1 MTLCTSTP
9 NFRVLFESA
18 HGLYLVLT
26 PDLKIVAASDA
37 YLRATRTIRD
47 EILGRGIFDVFK
59 PNPDDPTAAV
69 EGNARASFERVL
81 QTRSPDAM
89 PLQKYDIRWPESE
102 GGGFEERYW
111 SPVNSPVLD
120 EEGEVQYIVHR
131 VEDVTDFVR
140 LKQIGST
147 ERRLTL
153 ELRSRAEEMESEIL
167 CRAKE
172 LQDANTYLTHANAEL
187 AKKDEQR
194 EIVELALRKAHSELE
209 TRVQERT
216 AELEAVLDA
225 LRASEERYRLLFESN
240 PHPMWVFDVETL
252 TFLAVND
259 ATVEHYGYSHEEFL
273 TMTIADIRPD
283 GDVPTLLEALNE
295 LSPEAAVKLLRR
307 HRKKDGT
314 LIDVDVSSRE
324 VFFSGRRGRLVLA
337 TDITERQHL
346 EDQFRQ
352 AQKMEA
358 IGRLAGGIAHDFNN
372 MLTAIIGYS
381 DLLLGQV
388 SDQKL
393 RNEIEEILSA
403 GHRAAG
409 LTRQLL
415 TFSRRQLLQPVLLD
429 LNEVVANIE
438 KMLRRMIGED
448 LDFVTVAKPGLGTVK
463 ADRGQIEQILMNLAV
478 NSRDAMPGGGKLTIE
493 TANVELNE
501 SYAITHP
508 EVNPGHYVLLAVSDT
523 GHGIDAHT
531 QTQIFEPFFT
541 TKEQGKGTGLG
552 LSTVY
557 GIVKQ
562 SGGYIS
568 VYSEPGHG
576 ATFKIYLPRVD
587 EVAKSADLH
596 SELVGS
602 NEGSETIMLV
612 EDDAAVRSLS
622 IHALEAQGYNVLAAE
637 NGPQALE
644 LFGPMSAVIDLVV
657 SDVVMPGMSGAQM
670 VSRLR
675 EKHPAAKVLYMSGY
689 TADASI
695 HHGMLDAGVEFL
707 QKPFTPDGLTRR
719 VRQVLDKEGG
729 SAEHPHSG

>member
-1 MTLCTSTP
+1 VTYCTSTP
-9 NFRVLFESA
+9 DFRTLFESA
-18 HGLYLVLT
+18 PGLYLLLT
-26 PDLKIVAASDA
+26 PDLTIVAASDA
-37 YLRATRTIRD
+37 YLRSTRTIRE
-47 EILGRGIFDVFK
+47 EIVGRGIFDVLQ
-59 PNPDDPTAAV
+59 PSPDDPTATA
-69 EGNARASFERVL
+69 EGNARASFDRVL

-89 PLQKYDIRWPESE
+89 ALQKYDIRWPESE

-111 SPVNSPVLD
+111 SAVNSPVLD
-120 EEGEVQYIVHR
+120 EGGEVQYIVLR

-167 CRAKE
+167 CRANE
-172 LQDANTYLTHANAEL
+172 IQEINRHLTQANAEL

-194 EIVELALRKAHSELE
+194 EKVEVALRKAQCELE
-209 TRVQERT
+209 SRVQQRT
-216 AELEAVLDA
+216 AELESVLDA
-225 LRASEERYRLLFESN
+225 LRASEERYRMLFESN
-240 PHPMWVFDVETL
+240 PHPMWVYDVETL
-252 TFLAVND
+252 GFLAVND
-259 ATVEHYGYSHEEFL
+259 ATVEQYGYSADEFRR
-273 TMTIADIRPD
+273 MTIADLQPH
-283 GDVPTLLEALNE
+283 GDVSASGDALKE
-295 LSPEAAVKLLRR
+295 FASESPVKSLRR

-314 LIDVDVSSRE
+314 PIDVDVSSRE
-324 VFFSGRRGRLVLA
+324 IFFSGHHGRLVLA
-337 TDITERQHL
+337 TDITERRHL

-381 DLLLGQV
+381 ELLLGQV
-388 SDQKL
+388 SDQNL
-393 RNEIEEILSA
+393 RKEIEEILSA
-403 GHRAAG
+403 GQRAAG

-448 LDFVTVAKPGLGTVK
+448 LDFVTVAEPGLGTVK

-478 NSRDAMPGGGKLTIE
+478 NARDAMPGGGKLTIA
-493 TANVELNE
+493 TANVELDE
-501 SYAITHP
+501 AYAVTNP
-508 EVNPGHYVLLAVSDT
+508 EVNPGQYVLLAVSDT
-523 GHGIDAHT
+523 GHGIDAQT
-531 QTQIFEPFFT
+531 QLQIFEPFFT

-562 SGGYIS
+562 SGGCIS
-568 VYSEPGHG
+568 VYSEPGYG
-576 ATFKIYLPRVD
+576 ATFKIYLPRAD
-587 EVAKSADLH
+587 EVAKSIDLSADVADSL
-596 SELVGS
+596 
-602 NEGSETIMLV
+602 EGSETIMLV

-622 IHALEAQGYNVLAAE
+622 IQALEAQGYNVLAAE

-675 EKHPAAKVLYMSGY
+675 ESHPSAKVLYMSGY

-719 VRQVLDKEGG
+719 VRQVLDREG
-729 SAEHPHSG
+729 SAQRPQ